1 MLVSQMSSVHVNL
14 DPDTLHWTDGNMQ
27 SIYCNYLRLFYVED
41 GNATREVIGEWMGTK
56 TIYYTGMMDLVLRV
70 YTHVIVIE
78 FPFK

>member
-41 GNATREVIGEWMGTK
+41 GNAAREVIGEWMGTK
-56 TIYYTGMMDLVLRV
+56 TIYYRNDGLGAKCL
-70 YTHVIVIE
+70 YSYYL
-78 FPFK
+78 F